1 MPGMTNLTAINIT
14 DLEFIMNSSSL
25 PEMMIRANWQL
36 YGGLFY
42 FLMLL
47 TLWLILVIVAYKVD
61 RNNVL
66 RDIMYSGAVVSIL
79 SFLLRAVYVVIGGV
93 RYGLL
98 TDTQL
103 WVFPLVTILIA
114 AYLYATKNN

>member
-1 MPGMTNLTAINIT
+1 MVGMTNLTNISMA
-14 DLEFIMNSSSL
+14 DLNYIANASSL
-25 PEMMIRANWQL
+25 PELMIRANWQI
-36 YGGLFY
+36 YGGIFY

-47 TLWLILVIVAYKVD
+47 TLWAILIIIAYKVD

-66 RDIMYSGAVVSIL
+66 RDVMYSGAVVSML
-79 SFLLRAVYVVIGGV
+79 SFVLRAVYVVIGGV

-103 WVFPLVTILIA
+103 WVFPLVTIIIA
-114 AYLYATKNN
+114 TYLYATKSN